1 MALTPEERQ
10 AHFATLTNSETIE
23 DRALAI
29 EALIA
34 DVEELVVQNTEN
46 ESLLEKATKGYAESQ
61 AVVRSL
67 LQSIPN
73 DPEETKKPEPEEPKI
88 RGFASLKQ

>member
-10 AHFATLTNSETIE
+10 AHFTTLTNSETIE

-29 EALIA
+29 EALRA
-34 DVEELVVQNTEN
+34 DVEELVVQNTES
-46 ESLLEKATKGYAESQ
+46 ETLLEKATKGYAESQ

-73 DPEETKKPEPEEPKI
+73 EPEETKKPEPEEPKI
-88 RGFASLKQ
+88 HGFASLKQ